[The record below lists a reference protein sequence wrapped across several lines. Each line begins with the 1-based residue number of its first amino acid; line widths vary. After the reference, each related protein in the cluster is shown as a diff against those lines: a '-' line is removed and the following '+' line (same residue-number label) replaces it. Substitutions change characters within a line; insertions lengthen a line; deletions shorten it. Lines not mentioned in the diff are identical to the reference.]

1 MKKPILYTDIA
12 SKKKMTDIPERL
24 SFKESFIRALD
35 LIDFY
40 VAISDPKDLKSREDD
55 DIEWIELTWR
65 RKK

>member
-1 MKKPILYTDIA
+1 
-12 SKKKMTDIPERL
+12 MTDIPERL

-40 VAISDPKDLKSREDD
+40 IAISDPEDLKSREDD